1 MWPELVK
8 FMSSNQTIKM
18 NVKIKKLQD
27 MKKAIQIIVL
37 LLVVLVPVILTA
49 QPMPSDPLIGGG
61 TGGTPAGGGAPI
73 GGGLLILLSLAIGY
87 GTKKIYDARK
97 KVLD

>member
-8 FMSSNQTIKM
+8 FMSSNQTNKM

-49 QPMPSDPLIGGG
+49 QPMPSDQLIGGG
-61 TGGTPAGGGAPI
+61 TGGTPDGGGAPI

>member
-1 MWPELVK
+1 
-8 FMSSNQTIKM
+8 M
-18 NVKIKKLQD
+18 NVEIKKLHD
-27 MKKAIQIIVL
+27 MKKAIQILVIL
-37 LLVVLVPVILTA
+37 IVVLVPVILTA
-49 QPMPSDPLIGGG
+49 QPHPWDETIGGG
-61 TGGTPAGGGAPI
+61 TGGSPVGGGAPI

>member
-1 MWPELVK
+1 MLRKQVK
-8 FMSSNQTIKM
+8 YTSSNQTIKI
-18 NVKIKKLQD
+18 NIEIKKLQD
-27 MKKAIQIIVL
+27 MKKVIQILVL
-37 LLVVLVPVILTA
+37 LIVVLVPVILTA
-49 QPMPSDPLIGGG
+49 QPHPYDPSIGGG
-61 TGGTPAGGGAPI
+61 TGGSPAGGGAPI

>member
-1 MWPELVK
+1 MWQELVK
-8 FMSSNQTIKM
+8 FMSSNQDNKM

-49 QPMPSDPLIGGG
+49 QPHPADPTIGGG
-61 TGGTPAGGGAPI
+61 TGGGPVGGGAPI